1 MLTLKQTWGLIA
13 EAFETKPEDRTAKQE
28 ELTWSGICCALLLL
42 RDESEITQDRYRLM
56 DNTVKDCLP
65 VADSG
70 VYLYEAYLCA
80 VGDPEGDAIR
90 ANFCREQAAKL

>member
-28 ELTWSGICCALLLL
+28 ELTWSGICYALLLL
-42 RDESEITQDRYRLM
+42 RDESEMTPDRYRLM
-56 DNTVKDCLP
+56 KNTVEDHVP

-70 VYLYEAYLCA
+70 LYLYEAYLCA
-80 VGDPEGDAIR
+80 NDDPEGDAIR
-90 ANFCREQAAKL
+90 ANFC